1 MCLSFCAY
9 AVSSVEFQSFAVKP
23 EADSNDVTEFSRDDK
38 PSTGMFGFYGHSFSS
53 AKWVVAVHALPPTH
67 IGLTANIPV

>member
-1 MCLSFCAY
+1 MQMCLSFCAY

-53 AKWVVAVHALPPTH
+53 AK
-67 IGLTANIPV
+67 